1 MSILLMILSMVSFT
15 NQTTSEQIITRLE
28 NPNDDLV
35 NLDTEIQ
42 ELFSDLSGGLSK
54 IEGEGL
60 EFSISEFF
68 IHDFGTEL
76 SNSKSLE
83 EQVNDYL
90 NNVKNLLGSSSEE
103 QKKILNDL
111 TLIYKRY
118 IASEVLVDGRTK
130 IPNEI
135 ELIVSAVSNRI

>member
-1 MSILLMILSMVSFT
+1 MILSMVSFT